1 MDLTCQFQADHF
13 GIGDEIVLPQQGSY
27 SFDPPYTPA
36 DHADSVDHRRVR
48 VCSHQRIR
56 KKPAIPGSHST
67 CKVFQVHLMTNPH
80 TRWNHSKVFKS
91 ILCPLQQLVTLSV
104 STVLHLHILFIGVVC
119 SVIVDL
125 NRMVDN
131 QVHRNGWIDLLSVT
145 ALPYIFRPE

>member
-1 MDLTCQFQADHF
+1 
-13 GIGDEIVLPQQGSY
+13 
-27 SFDPPYTPA
+27 
-36 DHADSVDHRRVR
+36 
-48 VCSHQRIR
+48 
-56 KKPAIPGSHST
+56 
-67 CKVFQVHLMTNPH
+67 MTNPH

-131 QVHRNGWIDLLSVT
+131 QVHRNGWIDLCPSPPCLTYSDRSAAISTTVGTPVKSCIKMREGLKGISISAGSGDQWSRALICSSVI
-145 ALPYIFRPE
+145 LNPS